1 QETKELTDKIKEYED
16 VLSEIED
23 LEILME
29 LMVEEESYDE
39 YEEVHNSLRDIVK
52 KADDFRLTTLLNG
65 EFDNNNAILSINAG
79 AGGLEAQD
87 WAEMLL
93 RLYRR
98 WAEAKGYG
106 IDTLDIQ
113 ADTEGGIKSV
123 TLLIKGSNS
132 YGYLKCEKGVHRL
145 IRISPFD
152 SSGKRHTSFASID
165 VFPQL
170 TEDVD
175 IEINE
180 RDIKIDT
187 YRSSG
192 AGGQHVNTTD
202 SAIRMTH
209 IPTGIV
215 VQ

>member
-1 QETKELTDKIKEYED
+1 EAKNEELSFQEGFWDDVTEAQRIMQETKELTDKIKEYED

-170 TEDVD
+170 TE
-175 IEINE
+175 
-180 RDIKIDT
+180 
-187 YRSSG
+187 
-192 AGGQHVNTTD
+192 
-202 SAIRMTH
+202 
-209 IPTGIV
+209 
-215 VQ
+215 